1 MFAGRFSGKR
11 DLKNRVGENFGK
23 SVWGVLWGRVGKL
36 GTDFIPVRLI
46 YIMCKTGRRHLTEK
60 VGEG

>member
-46 YIMCKTGRRHLTEK
+46 YN
-60 VGEG
+60 V

>member
-1 MFAGRFSGKR
+1 VFLFLGKFQESKNMFAGRFSGKR

-46 YIMCKTGRRHLTEK
+46 YN
-60 VGEG
+60 V